1 MAPGMLGEVVT
12 PHESLLTQRTAE
24 LLLAS
29 VGPVVAGQLVRARE
43 LFKAVWPR
51 AGEGPFTCMHSV
63 MGFKMGGFSID
74 FPTATVGALVPL
86 FGGVFP
92 LRSHSRVEE
101 GERAG
106 RAARIL
112 SLLRAVGRTRPRF
125 GGHVAVGSYILIG
138 TLQTVAAHRGG
149 LDGSVFVQV
158 QQALGDGDQCAIIL
172 PGVPG
177 SPCSLVTSRSGSRSR
192 SASGAPRAP
201 AQRRGWRWKPDTG
214 QPRSPC
220 RRPRTWCGRRQPGR
234 CGQT

>member
-1 MAPGMLGEVVT
+1 MTPRMLGEMVT
-12 PHESLLTQRTAE
+12 PHESLLTQRATK
-24 LLLAS
+24 LLLAG
-29 VGPVVAGQLVRARE
+29 VGPVVTGQLIGARE

-51 AGEGPFTCMHSV
+51 AGKGPFTCMHSV

-149 LDGSVFVQV
+149 LDGSVLVQV

-172 PGVPG
+172 PGVPR
-177 SPCSLVTSRSGSRSR
+177 VTVFLGHLALR
-192 SASGAPRAP
+192 
-201 AQRRGWRWKPDTG
+201 
-214 QPRSPC
+214 
-220 RRPRTWCGRRQPGR
+220 
-234 CGQT
+234 